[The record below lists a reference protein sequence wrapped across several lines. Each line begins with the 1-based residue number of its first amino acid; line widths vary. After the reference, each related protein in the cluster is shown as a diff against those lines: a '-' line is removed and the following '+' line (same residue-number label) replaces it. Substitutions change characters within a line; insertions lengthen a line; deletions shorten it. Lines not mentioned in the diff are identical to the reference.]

1 MPARLPAV
9 RTLARE
15 LVAESAALPRRTVP
29 TLRVWRRSASERI
42 RDWPARDVLALAEA
56 LIAAGIERFVAYELV
71 ERHRAAA
78 AALGARELES
88 LGRGM
93 SSWDEVDAFAVLL
106 AGPSWRAGQVEDAEI
121 RRWSRSEDRW
131 WRRAALVATVPLN
144 MKSRGGTGDAPRTL
158 ALCDALAEDRDDM
171 VVKALSWALRELL
184 ERDAASVRA
193 FVAENEV
200 RLAARVR
207 REVRNKL
214 ESGLKSGGARRRR
227 PA

>member
-1 MPARLPAV
+1 MPPRSQAV

-15 LVAESAALPRRTVP
+15 LGAESAALARRDVP
-29 TLRVWRRSASERI
+29 SLRVWRRSVSERI
-42 RDWPARDVLALAEA
+42 RGWPAIDVLALAET
-56 LIAAGIERFVAYELV
+56 LIAAGLERFVACELV

-78 AALGARELES
+78 AALGARELEA

-93 SSWDEVDAFAVLL
+93 SSWGEVDAFAVCL
-106 AGPSWRAGQVEDAEI
+106 AGPSWRAGQVDDALI

-144 MKSRGGTGDAPRTL
+144 MKSRGGTGDARRTL
-158 ALCDALAEDRDDM
+158 AVCAALVEDRDDM

-184 ERDAASVRA
+184 ERDEKGVRA
-193 FVAENEV
+193 FVAANEK

-207 REVRNKL
+207 REVGNKL
-214 ESGLKSGGARRRR
+214 RTGLKSGRARRS
-227 PA
+227 